1 MFFIFLKRRLWEVY
15 GGVEGLTCDSTNK
28 NTNDSFMLCKNLN
41 IRPCTDRTVYCSFP
55 PNPIGPAMKDISV
68 NPDGSSYEDETQAC
82 QEGPWFNTDDNV
94 NDRGDFEFIETIIS
108 KAQIT
113 RKKSC
118 KFPKSIKVRRVLT
131 PIERQNLA
139 DNDPL
144 RVEWNITSE
153 NLQSYTFAA
162 DNQIVSGNTLAGFKC
177 ENSDQPLGGK
187 CKDFEVQLCC
197 PGTRLHF
204 SSCFNK

>member
-1 MFFIFLKRRLWEVY
+1 MIYRLWEVY

-55 PNPIGPAMKDISV
+55 PNPTLPAMKDFV
-68 NPDGSSYEDETQAC
+68 NQLAMKNDGSKYEDENQEC

-118 KFPKSIKVRRVLT
+118 KFPKAIKVRRVLT
-131 PIERQNLA
+131 PAERQNLA

-144 RVEWNITSE
+144 LKEWEITSE
-153 NLQSYTFAA
+153 NLQAYTFAA

-197 PGTRLHF
+197 PGTKKYFFLYL
-204 SSCFNK
+204 NK

>member
-1 MFFIFLKRRLWEVY
+1 MKYRLWEVY
-15 GGVEGLTCDSTNK
+15 GGVEGLTCDSKNN
-28 NTNDSFMLCKNLN
+28 NTNDTFMLCKDLN

-55 PNPIGPAMKDISV
+55 PNPTHPAMKDISV
-68 NPDGSSYEDETQAC
+68 NPDGSTYEVTNQGC

-108 KAQIT
+108 KAQIS

-118 KFPKSIKVRRVLT
+118 KFPESIKVRRFLT
-131 PIERQNLA
+131 SAERQNLA
-139 DNDPL
+139 NNDPL
-144 RVEWNITSE
+144 LDEWTITRE
-153 NLQSYTFAA
+153 NLQAHTFAA

-177 ENSDQPLGGK
+177 ENSDQPQGGK

-197 PGTRLHF
+197 PGDSFIF
-204 SSCFNK
+204 S